1 MKTKKITTLIESS
14 QYQKAYEL
22 IVSELKKHP
31 QNAELIE
38 LSKKLSASVRGRCMD
53 LASNKATEMS
63 SEAYASEALLKEII
77 KLNGE
82 TIYG

>member
-1 MKTKKITTLIESS
+1 MKTKIITTLIESS
-14 QYQKAYEL
+14 QYQQAYEL

-31 QNAELIE
+31 ENAVLIE
-38 LSKKLSASVRGRCMD
+38 LSKKLSACVRGRCME

-63 SEAYASEALLKEII
+63 TEAYSTEALLKDII

-82 TIYG
+82 SIYG

>member
-1 MKTKKITTLIESS
+1 MKTNNIKTLIESS
-14 QYQKAYEL
+14 QFQLAYKQL
-22 IVSELKKHP
+22 VIALKKNP
-31 QNAELIE
+31 ENAELLE
-38 LSKKLSASVRGRCMD
+38 LSKALSASVRGRCME

-63 SEAYASEALLKEII
+63 TEAYATEALLKEVI